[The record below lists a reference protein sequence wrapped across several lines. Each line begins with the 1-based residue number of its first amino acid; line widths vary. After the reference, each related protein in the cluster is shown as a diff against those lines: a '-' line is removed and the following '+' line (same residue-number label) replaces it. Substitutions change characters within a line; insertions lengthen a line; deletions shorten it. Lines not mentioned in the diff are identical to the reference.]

1 MNEMSELVH
10 TIVKGLVFLVV
21 ALITL
26 IAIGLVPVLL
36 DINCNL
42 AVLIIV
48 CLVVFMAIEYYKM

>member
-10 TIVKGLVFLVV
+10 TIVKGLAFLVV
-21 ALITL
+21 AIVTL

-42 AVLIIV
+42 AVISV
-48 CLVVFMAIEYYKM
+48 VGLVTFMAIEYYKM

>member
-10 TIVKGLVFLVV
+10 TIVKGLAFLVV
-21 ALITL
+21 AIVTL

-42 AVLIIV
+42 AVIFV
-48 CLVVFMAIEYYKM
+48 VGLVTFMAIEYYKM